1 MKCFV
6 RIIELS
12 LLGRIRFS
20 LSLSFSNPRD
30 RYFFALENGIM
41 EIQSQVSHEPKSVPF
56 HWERSLT
63 RYLEVEEIRFLE
75 WDGKMAPTVTVY
87 LPPQ

>member
-1 MKCFV
+1 
-6 RIIELS
+6 
-12 LLGRIRFS
+12 
-20 LSLSFSNPRD
+20 
-30 RYFFALENGIM
+30 M
-41 EIQSQVSHEPKSVPF
+41 EIQSQVSHGPKSVPF

>member
-1 MKCFV
+1 
-6 RIIELS
+6 
-12 LLGRIRFS
+12 
-20 LSLSFSNPRD
+20 
-30 RYFFALENGIM
+30 M

-87 LPPQ
+87 LLPQ